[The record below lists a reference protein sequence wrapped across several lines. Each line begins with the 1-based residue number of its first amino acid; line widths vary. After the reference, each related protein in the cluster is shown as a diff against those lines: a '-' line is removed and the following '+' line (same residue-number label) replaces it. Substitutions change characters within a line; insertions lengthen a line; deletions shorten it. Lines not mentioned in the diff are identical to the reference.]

1 MGNKAST
8 TQNIEQTFNMSN
20 VNKSVFEQI
29 TKNTQETAASQA
41 NIQNMRVVMRN
52 VRGCTTNLNQTID
65 AETQSS
71 SEFSAETIT
80 EIKNAITTEMKAS
93 ADAAMERSTQLGD
106 LSSLLSD
113 SDQNIQQTVNME
125 IENIV
130 ENTITTENVNKTIAE
145 QVSIQNGQL
154 IIDGYDCREGGQ
166 IDFSQNI
173 TAKLAADAV
182 TGAITKA
189 ASENKVL
196 AALAADASGSTSSKG
211 GGFAELVDSIGA
223 ALSGPFMYIAICV
236 VVMIIAALIFLLSPA
251 GQNSSRTMST
261 AAARRI

>member
-41 NIQNMRVVMRN
+41 NIQNMRVDMRN
-52 VRGCTTNLNQTID
+52 VRGCKTNFNQTID

-71 SEFSAETIT
+71 SEFSADTIT

-93 ADAAMERSTQLGD
+93 ADAAMEKSTQLGD

-154 IIDGYDCREGGQ
+154 VIDGYDCREGGE

-251 GQNSSRTMST
+251 GQNSSRTLSN